1 MFRDGKNL
9 PSPNTEGQAR
19 DAKND
24 TDLHGGW
31 LQEQQTFGQRIDP
44 RREFRTNPLAQLRSM
59 HFQVFSN
66 ALGDE
71 LVGHL
76 QPLAVR
82 FRSAILRNDVLELQK
97 IFQDLNQDVSQR
109 QELQQV
115 PELDPQLKEQLEREK
130 ELEIDWESEMYGWAQ
145 EQRAILQYNKKES
158 FDKSLDSLEKQIR
171 KEKLLRMKALQKQ
184 KTLRTEAV
192 KKMVMSSRIMAAVIW
207 RGSANFTMKTAEI
220 SARKQFYKAA
230 RAFISRRSRRI
241 AGRRYAIALMVKLM
255 DREHK
260 IAMMRAKNL
269 KIGESI
275 KWPSRQDNAIGFMY
289 KNSDGEIK
297 NVIAFTKQKVNKRL
311 EDGTFSLQKEEAEFT
326 YLSPHGMLHF
336 DTEQE
341 FQKYIKENLSKQG
354 SVEKPMLPF
363 GSKYQQYKQ
372 QEKVRERVAEIES
385 GFIDN
390 DTQVIDSL
398 TLTRGVVESQ
408 EMLTVSFNRAGEKET
423 LQFQRVGDNYI
434 LYNGSEDH
442 NNVMA
447 NFKNISDLVD
457 FCKKMSD
464 PQNDAESH
472 VRPSNS

>member
-1 MFRDGKNL
+1 MFKDGKKL
-9 PSPNTEGQAR
+9 PAEGQAR

-24 TDLHGGW
+24 SDLHGAW
-31 LQEQQTFGQRIDP
+31 SQEQQTFGQRIDP

-66 ALGDE
+66 SLGDE
-71 LVGHL
+71 LVGNL

-109 QELQQV
+109 QELQEV
-115 PELDPQLKEQLEREK
+115 PELDPQLREQLEKER

-145 EQRAILQYNKKES
+145 EQRAIQEFNKRES
-158 FDKSLDSLEKQIR
+158 FDQSLDRIEDQIKREKM
-171 KEKLLRMKALQKQ
+171 LRMKALQKQ
-184 KTLRTEAV
+184 KTLQRESVRQMV
-192 KKMVMSSRIMAAVIW
+192 KSSRIMAAVIW

-220 SARKQFYKAA
+220 SERKQFYKAA
-230 RAFISRRSRRI
+230 RAFIRRRSRRV
-241 AGRRYAIALMVKLM
+241 AGRRYAVALMVKLM

-260 IAMMRAKNL
+260 IALLRAKNL

-275 KWPSRQDNAIGFMY
+275 KWPSRQENAIGFMY
-289 KNSDGEIK
+289 KNTDGEIK

-311 EDGTFSLQKEEAEFT
+311 EDGTFSVQKEEAEYT

-341 FQKYIKENLSKQG
+341 FQKYIKNNLAQQG
-354 SVEKPMLPF
+354 SLQKPMLPF
-363 GSKYQQYKQ
+363 GSKYQQYKK
-372 QEKVRERVAEIES
+372 QEKARERVIEIES
-385 GFIDN
+385 GFIQN
-390 DTQVIDSL
+390 DTQVIDGL
-398 TLTRGVVESQ
+398 TLTRGVVDRQ
-408 EMLTVSFNRAGEKET
+408 EMLTVSFNQAGEKET

-434 LYNGSEDH
+434 LYNNAEDH

-464 PQNDAESH
+464 PQNEAESRA
-472 VRPSNS
+472 RPSGP